1 MYHQGASIRQLRV
14 EAAIHVLESLSSVPS
29 LLMSFCQSF
38 FLPIFAFLT
47 WRFIVFSP
55 FFIWFFITLYFPPS
69 FSSLFCPCFLAHVVL
84 SLAYPT
90 CLRLKGLVVVVMC
103 CRPKKKSANIQRK
116 MK

>member
-47 WRFIVFSP
+47 WRFIVFSS
-55 FFIWFFITLYFPPS
+55 FFYLVFYHSLFPPFIFVLILS
-69 FSSLFCPCFLAHVVL
+69 MFLAHVVL

>member
-29 LLMSFCQSF
+29 LSMSFCQSF

-55 FFIWFFITLYFPPS
+55 FFYLVFYHSLFPPFIFVLILS
-69 FSSLFCPCFLAHVVL
+69 MFFSSCGFISSLPNLLETKRLGCCCYVL
-84 SLAYPT
+84 SP
-90 CLRLKGLVVVVMC
+90 
-103 CRPKKKSANIQRK
+103 
-116 MK
+116 